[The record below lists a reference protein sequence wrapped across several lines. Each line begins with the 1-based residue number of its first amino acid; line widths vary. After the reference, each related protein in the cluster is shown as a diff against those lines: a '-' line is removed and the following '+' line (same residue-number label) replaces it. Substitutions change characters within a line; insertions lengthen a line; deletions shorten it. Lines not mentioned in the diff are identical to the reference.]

1 MDERTTVG
9 AADDGAVSGAA
20 DTWPLSAREAAQSLG
35 VSERTVRR
43 AIARGELPAAR
54 HAGVYR
60 IAPDDLARFRVRRQ
74 LAAPPGAQ
82 TRPGPPRLVPLPRR
96 VDETVPALPRP
107 PTPLIGRER
116 QVAAVADLLRRD
128 DVRLL
133 TLTGP
138 GGGGKTRLAQ
148 ASAAEVAAIFP
159 DGVWLVG
166 LATIQ
171 DPDLVVPTIARAF
184 GVRESGGDVLLL
196 DRLVLVLRD
205 KRALLLLDNFEQ
217 VVAAAPVVATLLS
230 ACSGLTILVTSRMR
244 LRVSGEHEHPVPPL
258 DVAAPGA
265 RTVEDAVHS
274 EAVRLFAARAQALQ
288 EEFVLTAENVTTV
301 TEICRRLDGLPLA
314 IELAAARLKVLPL
327 PALLVRLERRLPM
340 LTGGGR
346 DLPARQQTMRDA
358 IAWSYDLLT
367 EDEKLMFR
375 RLAVFTGGFALDAAE
390 AVVSDLGESVSD
402 VFEGVTS
409 LADKSLLRQEAHPS
423 GSPRY
428 LMLETVREFGLER
441 LAACGEEAATRDR
454 HAAWC
459 LARTAAFG
467 ADIWGHADPSDIE
480 GLEVEFANLREALW
494 WLEHSGQGDDLLR
507 LAAAI
512 GAFCY
517 LAGHYREGRDWQERA
532 LGVVPESPT
541 PARARALW
549 SVGHLAHRLGDF
561 EAAVRRLEQSVALA
575 RRLDLPADEAI
586 AVLHHGIALEDRGGY
601 DAAEAR
607 FAVALA
613 LFRRI
618 GDGLGVVVTTYHLGV
633 VAYGRGDAET
643 ATRQWE
649 ESLARTREPGYAVV
663 AGWCREHLGLVAAEQ
678 GDLRRAAAVLSE
690 SWDLDRSVVQRHHL
704 DSLLATLAV
713 LGSAGGQDAAAARL
727 LGAAEAA
734 ASGTGVDPPEAD
746 AYMRAAERLRRTLG
760 KEAYEH
766 AFAVGREQGP
776 EALEADAR
784 AVLEAA
790 AAVSARPAPAADG
803 LTPREVEVL
812 CLIAADHSNRVIA
825 DRLFISPR
833 TIERHIANIYLK
845 IDAHSKAEATAY
857 ARRHNLV

>member
-9 AADDGAVSGAA
+9 TADDSAVSGAA

-43 AIARGELPAAR
+43 AIARGELPAALR
-54 HAGVYR
+54 AGVYR
-60 IAPDDLARFRVRRQ
+60 IAPDDLARFRARRQ
-74 LAAPPGAQ
+74 LPAPPSAQ
-82 TRPGPPRLVPLPRR
+82 TRPDPPRLVPLPRR
-96 VDETVPALPRP
+96 MDETGPVLLRP
-107 PTPLIGRER
+107 LTSLIGRER
-116 QVAAVADLLRRD
+116 EVAAVTALLRRD

-148 ASAAEVAAIFP
+148 AAAAEVGAIFP
-159 DGVWLVG
+159 DGVWFVG
-166 LATIQ
+166 LAPIQ
-171 DPDLVVPTIARAF
+171 DPDLVAPTIARAF
-184 GVRESGGDVLLL
+184 GVRESGGDVPLL

-205 KRALLLLDNFEQ
+205 KRSLLLLDNFEQ
-217 VVAAAPVVATLLS
+217 VVAAGPVVTTLLS
-230 ACSGLTILVTSRMR
+230 ACSGLTIVVTSRMR

-258 DVAAPGA
+258 DLAAPGA
-265 RTVEDAVHS
+265 PTVEDAVQA
-274 EAVRLFAARAQALQ
+274 EAVRLFAARARALQ
-288 EEFVLTAENVTTV
+288 EAFVLTAENAPTV
-301 TEICRRLDGLPLA
+301 AEICRRLDGLPLA

-327 PALLVRLERRLPM
+327 PALLVRLERRLPL

-367 EDEKLMFR
+367 EDEQLTFR
-375 RLAVFTGGFALDAAE
+375 RLAVFVGGFALDAAE
-390 AVVSDLGESVSD
+390 AVVRDLEESIGD
-402 VFEGVTS
+402 VFEDVAS
-409 LADKSLLRQEAHPS
+409 LTDKSLLRQEADP
-423 GSPRY
+423 GGEPRY

-441 LAACGEEAATRDR
+441 LAASGEDVATRDR

-459 LARTAAFG
+459 LARTAACG
-467 ADIWGHADPSDIE
+467 ADIWGHADPGDIV
-480 GLEVEFANLREALW
+480 GLDAEFANLRAALE

-512 GAFCY
+512 GVFCF

-532 LGVVPESPT
+532 LAAAPESPT
-541 PARARALW
+541 PVRARALW
-549 SVGHLAHRLGDF
+549 CVGHLAHRLGDF
-561 EAAVRRLEQSVALA
+561 EAAVRRLEQSAALA
-575 RRLDLPADEAI
+575 RRLDLPVHEAV
-586 AVLHHGIALEDRGGY
+586 AVLHHGIALEDRGEY
-601 DAAEAR
+601 DAATAR
-607 FAVALA
+607 FAAALA

-618 GDGLGVVVTTYHLGV
+618 SDDLGVAVTTYHLGV
-633 VAYGRGDAET
+633 VAYGRGDAAT

-649 ESLARTREPGYAVV
+649 ETLAGARTPRDAVV

-678 GDLRRAAAVLSE
+678 GDRRRAAAVLRE
-690 SWDLDRSVVQRHHL
+690 SWDLDRGVVQRHHQ

-713 LGSAGGQDAAAARL
+713 LGGAGGQDEVAARL

-734 ASGTGVDPPEAD
+734 ASGTGVFPPEAD
-746 AYMRAAERLRRTLG
+746 AYLRAAERLRRTLG
-760 KEAYEH
+760 KEAYER

-776 EALEADAR
+776 EAVDADAR

-790 AAVSARPAPAADG
+790 AAPARPAPDADG

-812 CLIAADHSNRVIA
+812 RLVAQGHSNRQIA
-825 DRLFISPR
+825 DALFISVP
-833 TIERHIANIYLK
+833 TVKRHLSSILGKLGVSSRA
-845 IDAHSKAEATAY
+845 AATAH
-857 ARRHNLV
+857 ARAHRLV

>member
-1 MDERTTVG
+1 MNERTTVG

-43 AIARGELPAAR
+43 AIARGELPADLR
-54 HAGVYR
+54 AGVYR
-60 IAPDDLARFRVRRQ
+60 IAPDDLARFRARRR
-74 LAAPPGAQ
+74 LPAPPGAQ
-82 TRPGPPRLVPLPRR
+82 TRPDPRRLVALPRR
-96 VDETVPALPRP
+96 VDEIVPALPRP
-107 PTPLIGRER
+107 LTPLIGRER
-116 QVAAVADLLRRD
+116 ELAAVTDLLRRT

-148 ASAAEVAAIFP
+148 AAASEVAADFP
-159 DGVWLVG
+159 DGVWFVG
-166 LATIQ
+166 LAPIQ
-171 DPDLVVPTIARAF
+171 DPDLVAPTIARGF
-184 GVRESGGDVLLL
+184 GVRDGGDVPLL

-217 VVAAAPVVATLLS
+217 VVAAAPVVTTLLS

-265 RTVEDAVHS
+265 ASVEDAVQS
-274 EAVRLFAARAQALQ
+274 EAVRLFAARARALQ
-288 EEFVLTAENVTTV
+288 EEFVLTAENAATV
-301 TEICRRLDGLPLA
+301 AEICRRLDGLPLA

-327 PALLVRLERRLPM
+327 PALLVRLERRLPL

-367 EDEKLMFR
+367 EDEQPAFR
-375 RLAVFTGGFALDAAE
+375 RLAVFVGGFALDAAE
-390 AVVSDLGESVSD
+390 AVISDLGEPIGD
-402 VFEGVTS
+402 VFEGVAS
-409 LADKSLLRQEAHPS
+409 LAEKSLLRQEADPS
-423 GSPRY
+423 GGPRY

-441 LAACGEEAATRDR
+441 LAASGEEAATRDR
-454 HAAWC
+454 HATWC
-459 LARTAAFG
+459 LARTAAAG
-467 ADIWGHADPSDIE
+467 MDIWGTANPGDIE
-480 GLEVEFANLREALW
+480 GLDAEFANLLAALG
-494 WLEHSGQGDDLLR
+494 WLEQSRQGGDLLR

-512 GAFCY
+512 GQYCY
-517 LAGHYREGRDWQERA
+517 LAGRHREGQDWLERA
-532 LGVVPESPT
+532 LAAAPESPT
-541 PARARALW
+541 AARVRAL
-549 SVGHLAHRLGDF
+549 SLAGLLAHWLGDF
-561 EAAVRRLEQSVALA
+561 EAAVRRLEQSAALA
-575 RRLDLPADEAI
+575 HRLDLPDAEAA
-586 AVLHHGIALEDRGGY
+586 AVLNLGTALEDRGEY

-613 LFRRI
+613 LFRRV
-618 GDGLGVVVTTYHLGV
+618 GDDVGVAVVTYHLGV
-633 VAYGRGDAET
+633 VAYGRGDAAT
-643 ATRQWE
+643 ATRLWE
-649 ESLARTREPGYAVV
+649 ETLAGARTPGDAVV
-663 AGWCREHLGLVAAEQ
+663 TGWCREHLGLVTAEQ

-690 SWDLDRSVVQRHHL
+690 SWDLDRGVAQRHHQ

-713 LGSAGGQDAAAARL
+713 LGGAGGQDEAAARL

-734 ASGTGVDPPEAD
+734 GSGRGPFPPEAD

-760 KEAYEH
+760 KVAYER

-776 EALEADAR
+776 AAVDADAR

-790 AAVSARPAPAADG
+790 AAALARPAPHANG
-803 LTPREVEVL
+803 LTPRELEVL
-812 CLIAADHSNRVIA
+812 RLVAQGHSNREIA
-825 DRLFISPR
+825 DALFVSVP
-833 TIERHIANIYLK
+833 TVKRHLTNIMGKLGLRSRSALNTY
-845 IDAHSKAEATAY
+845 AHAHGLA
-857 ARRHNLV
+857 